1 MSEVESKII
10 NIDGSEHEFDS
21 LADEAKMAVAHL
33 SQIQAEM
40 EALQMKFVQL
50 DAAKG
55 VFMLTLKASLPDTE
69 ESEIQIAN

>member
-1 MSEVESKII
+1 MSESKII

-40 EALQMKFVQL
+40 EALQMKLVQL

-55 VFMLTLKASLPDTE
+55 VFMTTLKSSLPE
-69 ESEIQIAN
+69 EDEKTGT